1 MRKLLITIIAVAFS
15 FCGTAE
21 AVAGSATIKQCQD
34 AARANYPLIKRYD
47 LIRLTA
53 DCDVDNIAKGWLPQ
67 VSATAQATVQSAVSA
82 LPDVLSSVMQQMDTD
97 ARGLSRFQYK
107 IGVDVAQT
115 IYEGGVMRNR
125 KAVDRLQADVETA
138 QTDVNIYN
146 VYARVNELYFGVL
159 LLDERLRINHEM
171 QTLLSANLDK
181 LRVMLRDGVAMECD
195 VNSLDAQLREAR
207 RDESEMR
214 SSRTALLSILS
225 VFCGIS
231 IDNVEKPQ
239 PVEAQGYGEKRPEME
254 LFNSQLRLA
263 DARESLLDAMLKPR
277 VSAFA
282 SGYYGY
288 MGYDMFRDMFHRNPT
303 LNGMVGIKVTW
314 TIGNLYTRK
323 NDKAKLQLQRQLT
336 ENSREVFLFNTALDK
351 LNSQAGI
358 DKYRKLMADD
368 EAIVGLREKVRRA
381 AESKL
386 RHGIIDVNGLLQELT
401 RENEARIQQSL
412 HEVKMLKEMYDM
424 KTVTN
429 E

>member
-1 MRKLLITIIAVAFS
+1 MAAFS
-15 FCGTAE
+15 LCA
-21 AVAGSATIKQCQD
+21 SAATDDRSVTIGQCQE
-34 AARANYPLIKRYD
+34 AARVNYPLIKRYD

-53 DCDVDNIAKGWLPQ
+53 ECDIDNVSKGWLPQ
-67 VSATAQATVQSAVSA
+67 VSATAQATVQSAVSE
-82 LPDVLSSVMQQMDTD
+82 LPDALSSVMQQMGTD
-97 ARGLSRFQYK
+97 PRGLSRFQYK

-115 IYEGGVMRNR
+115 IYEGGVMSGR
-125 KAVDRLQADVETA
+125 KTVDRLQADEA
-138 QTDVNIYN
+138 RAMTDVNL
-146 VYARVNELYFGVL
+146 YAIRTRVNELYFGVL
-159 LLDERLRINHEM
+159 LLDERLRINHEL
-171 QTLLSANLDK
+171 QTLVSANLDK

-207 RDESEMR
+207 RDESELR
-214 SSRTALLSILS
+214 SSRTALLTILS
-225 VFCGIS
+225 AFCGIN
-231 IDNVEKPQ
+231 INNVVKPQ
-239 PVEAQGYGEKRPEME
+239 PVEPRGYGEKRPEME
-254 LFNSQLRLA
+254 LFNSRLRLA

-282 SGYYGY
+282 QGYYGY

-303 LNGMVGIKVTW
+303 LNGLVGIKVSW
-314 TIGNLYTRK
+314 NIGNLYTRK
-323 NDKAKLQLQRQLT
+323 NDKAKLQLNRQMT
-336 ENSREVFLFNTALDK
+336 ENDRDVFLFNTSLDK
-351 LNSQAGI
+351 LNRQAGI

-368 EAIVGLREKVRRA
+368 EAIVGLRESVRRS

-424 KTVTN
+424 KITTN